1 MHNITDLVQAA
12 QQAHR
17 EYMGWHEGEHRLLT
31 CISTTRI
38 DEIKQ
43 DIQRGRELRQAA
55 IAEGKTA
62 GKEYRQ
68 LSAHISSLESELADM
83 EVVAEELEEG
93 AFVRSCSGQ
102 ELWRQHLKQRSG
114 LAGTYLDELI
124 ASDLDEARGALT
136 PLLPMLARLVS
147 RGRQKAAIGS
157 FLKDDTNALVVP
169 PGLSDIEPAEILPL
183 DMVKSLVAELL
194 EPIWRDT
201 DPELDPVVMEEIK
214 RIPPSNL
221 IRLDLVGSPSAKRSA
236 RAKQALRMEHTE
248 EPKSAVQAK
257 RDNWS
262 PDAMLARS
270 KNLREA

>member
-1 MHNITDLVQAA
+1 MHNITDLVQVA
-12 QQAHR
+12 QQAHH
-17 EYMGWHEGEHRLLT
+17 EYMGWHDGEHRLLT
-31 CISTTRI
+31 CISRPHI
-38 DEIKQ
+38 EELKQ
-43 DIQRGRELRQAA
+43 EIQRGRELRRAA

-83 EVVAEELEEG
+83 EVIAAELEDG
-93 AFVRSCSGQ
+93 AFERSCSGQ
-102 ELWRQHLKQRSG
+102 ELWGQHLKQRVN
-114 LAGTYLDELI
+114 LANTYLDGLI
-124 ASDLDEARGALT
+124 ASDQDEAREALV
-136 PLLPMLARLVS
+136 PLLPLLARLVS
-147 RGRQKAAIGS
+147 RGRQKAAISS
-157 FLKDDTNALVVP
+157 FLQDDTSTVFTPSSL
-169 PGLSDIEPAEILPL
+169 IEPAEILPL

-221 IRLDLVGSPSAKRSA
+221 IRLDLVGSPAAKNSA
-236 RAKQALRMEHTE
+236 RTKQALRMEQTE
-248 EPKSAVQAK
+248 EPKSAVQAS

-262 PDAMLARS
+262 PDAMLTRS

>member
-1 MHNITDLVQAA
+1 MHNITNLVQAA
-12 QQAHR
+12 QQAHL
-17 EYMGWHEGEHRLLT
+17 EYMGWHDGEHRLLT
-31 CISTTRI
+31 CISASRI

-43 DIQRGRELRQAA
+43 DIQRGRELRRTA
-55 IAEGKTA
+55 IAQGKTS

-68 LSAHISSLESELADM
+68 LSTHISSLESELADM
-83 EVVAEELEEG
+83 AVVTEELEDG
-93 AFVRSCSGQ
+93 AFERSCSGQ
-102 ELWRQHLKQRSG
+102 ALWCHHLKERSA
-114 LAGTYLDELI
+114 LAQTYLDELI

-147 RGRQKAAIGS
+147 RGRQKVAIGS
-157 FLKDDTNALVVP
+157 FLKDDTNSLVVP

-236 RAKQALRMEHTE
+236 RAKQALRMEQTE

-262 PDAMLARS
+262 PEAMLNRAKQLS
-270 KNLREA
+270 EL

>member
-43 DIQRGRELRQAA
+43 DIQRGRELR
-55 IAEGKTA
+55 
-62 GKEYRQ
+62 
-68 LSAHISSLESELADM
+68 
-83 EVVAEELEEG
+83 VAEELEEG

-236 RAKQALRMEHTE
+236 RAKQALRMEQTE